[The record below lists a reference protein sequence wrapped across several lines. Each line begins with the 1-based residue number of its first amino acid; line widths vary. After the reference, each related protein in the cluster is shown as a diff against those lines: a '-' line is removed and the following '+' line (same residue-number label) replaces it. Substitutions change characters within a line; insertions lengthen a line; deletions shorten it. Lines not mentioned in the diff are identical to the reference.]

1 MNGAVVI
8 TERYGSSN
16 RKRDYVSTGSDTLRV
31 LEQENERFQ
40 SIGQMFETVFLPQG
54 YPESVSSDYLKYQIY
69 DTIQVGTFFYLFMEH
84 LANT

>member
-40 SIGQMFETVFLPQG
+40 SIGQMFEVCQFVALL
-54 YPESVSSDYLKYQIY
+54 YL
-69 DTIQVGTFFYLFMEH
+69 
-84 LANT
+84 